1 MSLQAQNTA
10 DLAVLN
16 APESAEA
23 EAFRAL
29 RANIKF
35 AGGADAP
42 RVILLADTGA
52 GATRPTVAANL
63 AAALALAGDPTLLI
77 DADLR
82 QPSLHR
88 LFGVPNDAG
97 LATYLS
103 AGGAGALP
111 IVATSVPNLRLLPA
125 GPTPPNPAELLA
137 ANSFRAA
144 LAAAREGATFV
155 IIDAPTVTDLADAL
169 SIAAVA
175 DGTLLIVRAGHTRRP
190 AAQRAKEQLERVG
203 ANLLGVVLTDAKG

>member
-1 MSLQAQNTA
+1 MSTNAA
-10 DLAVLN
+10 PDLAVLT

-29 RANIKF
+29 RATIKF

-52 GATRPTVAANL
+52 GATRPTIAANL

-88 LFGVPNDAG
+88 IFGTPNDAG
-97 LATYLS
+97 LATYLG
-103 AGGAGALP
+103 AGATGALP
-111 IVATSVPNLRLLPA
+111 IVATRVPNLSLLPA
-125 GPTPPNPAELLA
+125 GSTPPNPAELLA
-137 ANSFRAA
+137 ANSFRTA

-175 DGTLLIVRAGHTRRP
+175 DGTLVIVRAGHTRRP